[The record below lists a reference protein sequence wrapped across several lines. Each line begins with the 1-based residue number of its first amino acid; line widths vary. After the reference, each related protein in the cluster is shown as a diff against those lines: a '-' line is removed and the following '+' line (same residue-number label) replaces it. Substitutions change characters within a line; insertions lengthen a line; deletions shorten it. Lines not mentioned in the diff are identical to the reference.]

1 MSLMP
6 QLPYLCHLSLP
17 YPTLPTD
24 CHHSP
29 GATGGGGLLESGIP
43 GVEPSVEEFITMI
56 FKNGEC
62 LNGKLDNDGGR
73 QVGAGIRGLDLPP

>member
-1 MSLMP
+1 M
-6 QLPYLCHLSLP
+6 
-17 YPTLPTD
+17 
-24 CHHSP
+24 
-29 GATGGGGLLESGIP
+29 
-43 GVEPSVEEFITMI
+43 TMI